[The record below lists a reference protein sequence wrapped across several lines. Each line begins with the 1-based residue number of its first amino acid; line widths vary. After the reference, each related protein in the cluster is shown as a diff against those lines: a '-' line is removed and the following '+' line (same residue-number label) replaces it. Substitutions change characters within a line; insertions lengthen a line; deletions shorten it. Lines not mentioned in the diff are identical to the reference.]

1 MPDRGFFRIEYY
13 IPDGNG
19 PLYQERSY
27 IRRRNLENSSQRI
40 QEIGIGSFGSAT
52 MRRTDGSNNLN
63 SLQETNQ
70 NPFIIPDEL
79 SNFSN
84 YDRDNYNLPYFRED
98 DGLSNRFNILD
109 INSDRINN
117 GVSNDIMEKM
127 KESTH
132 LYNKKVHGKDAICVI
147 CQEKFNKKSKLISC
161 SGCKQ
166 SFCAGIDSECKGII
180 YHAKTNKYCPC
191 CRKNIEDWDFKQIDV
206 PKVQPV
212 KYNKIVSSLYISS
225 LTPDCNEVPSSKN
238 KKYKNKHKNNGKY
251 KKSRY
256 KNIQR
261 PKKKYSP

>member
-1 MPDRGFFRIEYY
+1 MNIENYRM
-13 IPDGNG
+13 PDGNG
-19 PLYQERSY
+19 PFYQER
-27 IRRRNLENSSQRI
+27 NFENSSQRI
-40 QEIGIGSFGSAT
+40 QVIEIGSYERAT
-52 MRRTDGSNNLN
+52 MRRIDGSNNLN
-63 SLQETNQ
+63 SLQETNIPNQ
-70 NPFIIPDEL
+70 NQFIIRDAYG
-79 SNFSN
+79 STF
-84 YDRDNYNLPYFRED
+84 YDHNLPYIRED
-98 DGLSNRFNILD
+98 DGLSNRLNILD
-109 INSDRINN
+109 INSDKINN
-117 GVSNDIMEKM
+117 GVSNDIMEKI

-166 SFCAGIDSECKGII
+166 SFCAGTDGECKGII

-256 KNIQR
+256 KNVQR
-261 PKKKYSP
+261 PKKKYNP